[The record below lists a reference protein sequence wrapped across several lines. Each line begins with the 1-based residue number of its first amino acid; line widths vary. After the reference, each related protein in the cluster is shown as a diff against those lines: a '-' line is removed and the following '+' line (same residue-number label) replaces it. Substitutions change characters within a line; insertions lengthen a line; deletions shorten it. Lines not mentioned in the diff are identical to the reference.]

1 MLSHLDSVRYYC
13 YKYKDYS
20 FPSSFLL
27 FCYIVYDIILL
38 YFFALIMLLI
48 MLLIIYGAVTQLQLP
63 LTMLNITFLP
73 PYNAGALLDACVE
86 LE

>member
-13 YKYKDYS
+13 YKYKGYL

-38 YFFALIMLLI
+38 YFFALI

-73 PYNAGALLDACVE
+73 PYNAVALFDACDE